1 MTIFHR
7 SSALNCAAYDGILPL
22 PKISW
27 TLQRTKYNLLKLI
40 SEGVSDIEVLK
51 EELEIS
57 RTMTYTHIRD
67 LKDQALIVE
76 TPSGYDLTL
85 AGKLLLI

>member
-1 MTIFHR
+1 
-7 SSALNCAAYDGILPL
+7 LPL
-22 PKISW
+22 LKISW

-40 SEGVSDIEVLK
+40 SEGMSDIEVLK

-57 RTMTYTHIRD
+57 RTMTYTHLRD

-76 TPSGYDLTL
+76 TSDGHELTL